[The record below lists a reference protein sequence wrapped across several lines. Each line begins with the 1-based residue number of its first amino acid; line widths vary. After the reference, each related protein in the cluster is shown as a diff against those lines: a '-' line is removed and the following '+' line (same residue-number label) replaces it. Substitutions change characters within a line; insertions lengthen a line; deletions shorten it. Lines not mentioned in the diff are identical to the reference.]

1 MGMWGLGWWGFLYLY
16 GMSLIVRVQE
26 ELAPQLVEVKQY
38 AGETTF
44 LTSREHFLP
53 LMEVLRHKYGFDYLV
68 DIGVTDHF
76 EEGLR
81 FEVVYNLMHLE
92 ARVRLRVKVRI
103 PEEDPRLPTVSHL
116 WPSANW
122 HEREAW
128 DMMGIRFEGHPD
140 LRRMYLPED
149 FGYHPLRKEFPL
161 LGIPGTLPLPP
172 KDPPK
177 PYL

>member
-1 MGMWGLGWWGFLYLY
+1 
-16 GMSLIVRVQE
+16 MSTLQEITAALQPSLLEVRT
-26 ELAPQLVEVKQY
+26 Y

-44 LTSREHFLP
+44 LVSRENFLP
-53 LMEVLRHKYGFDYLV
+53 LMQALRHQYGFDYLV
-68 DIGVTDHF
+68 DIGATDHF
-76 EEGLR
+76 VDGDR
-81 FEVVYNLMHLE
+81 FEVVYNLVNLSLS
-92 ARVRLRVKVRI
+92 ARLRVKVRV
-103 PEEDPRLPTVSHL
+103 PESDPVLPTITHL
-116 WPSANW
+116 WPAANW

-140 LRRMYLPED
+140 LRRIYLPED
-149 FGYHPLRKEFPL
+149 FEYHPLRKEFPL

>member
-1 MGMWGLGWWGFLYLY
+1 MTKLQEIAAALQPTL
-16 GMSLIVRVQE
+16 LEVRT
-26 ELAPQLVEVKQY
+26 Y

-44 LTSREHFLP
+44 IVSRDNFLS
-53 LMEVLRHKYGFDYLV
+53 LMQALRNQYGFDYLV
-68 DIGVTDHF
+68 DIGATDHF
-76 EEGLR
+76 VDGDR
-81 FEVVYNLMHLE
+81 FEVLYNLMNLSLG
-92 ARVRLRVKVRI
+92 VRLRVKVRL
-103 PEEDPRLPTVSHL
+103 PEADPVIPTVTDL
-116 WPSANW
+116 WPAANW

-140 LRRMYLPED
+140 LRRIYLPED
-149 FGYHPLRKEFPL
+149 FEYHPLRKEFPL